1 MASHKPAGWGA
12 VAVAARGHP
21 GAEETVEQELGIAGA
36 GSKMAA
42 TRRLARLNAHL
53 APSPAPAAGVLSWL
67 RGLFGSPEDPP
78 AGEAAASRVSR
89 ASWGDVNGEAVE
101 LVTLR
106 NAAGVEASVL
116 TLGCVLQSVLLP
128 TEGGQQVDVVLG
140 YDTLDEYRMDTEP
153 PGKSNFGSIV
163 GRYANRIP
171 GGRFALEGTEY
182 TLPPNAGPTALHGGA
197 EGLFTKVFSVESV
210 EEETAS
216 ASAAFTYTS
225 PDGEAGYPAALSVTF
240 ICTLNDDNEL
250 TLEYLATADAPTI
263 CSLTNHSYWNLNGHD
278 GSSVMDQELV
288 LNCSHYTPTDPDNE
302 SVPTGEVRSDTFS

>member
-1 MASHKPAGWGA
+1 M
-12 VAVAARGHP
+12 
-21 GAEETVEQELGIAGA
+21 T
-36 GSKMAA
+36 A

-53 APSPAPAAGVLSWL
+53 APSPAPAAGVVSWL
-67 RGLFGSPEDPP
+67 RSLFGSEAGPTEDPP
-78 AGEAAASRVSR
+78 AGEASSSRVSR

-128 TEGGQQVDVVLG
+128 TEGGPPVDVVLG

-171 GGRFALEGTEY
+171 GGRFTLEGTEY

-197 EGLFTKVFSVESV
+197 EGLFTKVFSVESA
-210 EEETAS
+210 EEGAAS
-216 ASAAFTYTS
+216 ASAAFTYT
-225 PDGEAGYPAALSVTF
+225 
-240 ICTLNDDNEL
+240 
-250 TLEYLATADAPTI
+250 
-263 CSLTNHSYWNLNGHD
+263 
-278 GSSVMDQELV
+278 
-288 LNCSHYTPTDPDNE
+288 
-302 SVPTGEVRSDTFS
+302 R